1 MKFEASTNYIIL
13 SNSIDKRLLERFS
26 EYNIVD
32 ESLSYSDLKEKLEN
46 YLQKTIVFN
55 DNLRNFTRTQR
66 RKLKELMNMRS
77 INFINITSDVEQTLL
92 GDYVY
97 VYDKDILVMEGSTES
112 VLKQEK
118 ILKRLG
124 FGLPFVVDLSLQ
136 LNYYKILSDI
146 YYDMESLVDGLW
158 N

>member
-32 ESLSYSDLKEKLEN
+32 ESLDYSELKEKIEN

-55 DNLRNFTRTQR
+55 DNLRKFTRMQR
-66 RKLKELMNMRS
+66 RKLKELMKIRNV
-77 INFINITSDVEQTLL
+77 NFINITSDIEQTLL
-92 GDYVY
+92 GDYIY
-97 VYDKDILVMEGSTES
+97 VYDKDTLVMEGAMDS
-112 VLKQEK
+112 VLSQEK

-136 LNYYKILSDI
+136 LNYYNVLDKIH
-146 YYDMESLVDGLW
+146 YDMESLVDDLW
-158 N
+158 S